1 MKILACD
8 KKIKSTK
15 VFTEYPTRRSITKFT
30 QFIFFFHAETLQKTV
45 EVLPEAP
52 AK

>member
-15 VFTEYPTRRSITKFT
+15 VLTEYPTRRSIKKFT
-30 QFIFFFHAETLQKTV
+30 VYFLFHAETLQKTV